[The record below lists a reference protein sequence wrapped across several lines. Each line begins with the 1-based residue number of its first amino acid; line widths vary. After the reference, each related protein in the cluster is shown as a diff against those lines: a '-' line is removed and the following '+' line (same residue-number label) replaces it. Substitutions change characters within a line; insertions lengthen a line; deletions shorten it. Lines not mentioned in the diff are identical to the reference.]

1 MTFSL
6 PKVVV
11 WSDGFVH
18 ADGFEFKATRE
29 EEGIVSAEEHAF
41 MFLRSRYSV
50 AVAQQA
56 MAEAYNIKGGR
67 K

>member
-1 MTFSL
+1 MSTTA
-6 PKVVV
+6 PKVVF

-18 ADGFEFKATRE
+18 ADGFEFKETRE
-29 EEGIVSAEEHAF
+29 EEGKVSAEEHAF
-41 MFLRSRYSV
+41 MFLRQRYGA

-56 MAEAYNIKGGR
+56 IAEATHVKGGR